1 MLLIFLL
8 HVIDFFKCR
17 SSCNHISVSRFKC
30 SCYSKYNHPN
40 GPSMLE
46 FRAEQSK
53 DIVDAIYHVRQKLQE
68 RAKGGKE
75 RFDFKVSHESVK
87 KRNPRRKYVGG
98 HHKKD
103 YSHAR
108 LIKQKRNFT
117 AMESSRCDDNCCDQQ
132 SGCYSCHNNTNLKSF
147 NHHEKRYRC
156 EDKRSKHES
165 RLHKSE
171 SIS

>member
-1 MLLIFLL
+1 M
-8 HVIDFFKCR
+8 IDFFKSG

-30 SCYSKYNHPN
+30 SYYSKYHPD

-46 FRAEQSK
+46 FRAEQRK

-68 RAKGGKE
+68 RAKRGKE
-75 RFDFKVSHESVK
+75 RFDFKVSHESVLK
-87 KRNPRRKYVGG
+87 KRIPGHKYVGG

-108 LIKQKRNFT
+108 LIEQKRNFT
-117 AMESSRCDDNCCDQQ
+117 AMESSRCDDDYCDQE
-132 SGCYSCHNNTNLKSF
+132 SRRYSRHDNNLKSF
-147 NHHEKRYRC
+147 NHHEKRYDRC
-156 EDKRSKHES
+156 EDNKRSKHES